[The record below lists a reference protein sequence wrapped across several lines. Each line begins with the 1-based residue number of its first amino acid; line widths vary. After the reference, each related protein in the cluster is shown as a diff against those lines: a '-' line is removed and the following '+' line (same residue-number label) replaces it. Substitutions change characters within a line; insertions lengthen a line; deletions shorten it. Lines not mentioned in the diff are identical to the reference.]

1 MPPGAIFTIGH
12 STREA
17 DDFVAL
23 LSHHGVDLLVDVRRH
38 PGSRRH
44 PHFNREALA
53 ERLATDGIE
62 YRHAPDLGG
71 RRVGPSA
78 NEPADSPRR
87 DDSSGHGRSPGR
99 DDSPNRGWRNASF
112 RAYADYMATPPFRA
126 ALDQLLDDAGNH
138 TVAVMCAEAVPWRCH
153 RNLIS
158 DALVARDV
166 EVRHILSD
174 DAPSRHEVNPMA
186 RLSPQG
192 TLTYPAEQ
200 AVERRGRRGGARRT
214 GGGGGG
220 AGGGTRGE
228 SGTGG
233 GGLGGGSAGDGED
246 GSQGELFD

>member
-17 DDFVAL
+17 DDFVGL
-23 LSHHGVDLLVDVRRH
+23 LRHHRVDLLVDVRRY

-53 ERLATDGIE
+53 ERLAAAGIG
-62 YRHAPDLGG
+62 YRHTPDLGG
-71 RRVGPSA
+71 RRVGPG
-78 NEPADSPRR
+78 ADRP
-87 DDSSGHGRSPGR
+87 

-126 ALDQLLDDAGNH
+126 ALDQLLEDAARH
-138 TVAVMCAEAVPWRCH
+138 TLAIMCAEAVPWRCH

-174 DAPSRHEVNPMA
+174 DAPSRHELNPMA
-186 RLSPQG
+186 RPDPEG
-192 TLTYPAEQ
+192 TVTYPAEQ
-200 AVERRGRRGGARRT
+200 AVERRGRRGGASGAR
-214 GGGGGG
+214 GGGGGTSG
-220 AGGGTRGE
+220 AGDTG

-233 GGLGGGSAGDGED
+233 GTGTGGED